1 MSDNIQ
7 IAAVGKTISN
17 QNGIKLM
24 GAIAYL
30 VDVAAN
36 SGLLSADDLNMLFS
50 TVMKPG
56 IQNPIGEGDN
66 EPSGDLSGDLE
77 TVQASS
83 GSNCCLLTII
93 TKRTWRNNLSTALDT
108 FKMRSR
114 DVLFMSDDQFGRAKF
129 PQDRAKTLAVFVD
142 DIASYLKTA
151 FSDYK
156 PEYRDSDAAGEMGFP
171 MPMYMSALS
180 GGELQAGRFTD
191 SIERRTWSSRLDST
205 IDIFTSYFCDLVKM
219 SDAAILEMY
228 QVSDRSSAVTKI
240 IDELKTAL
248 IEIVTS
254 FPLSLRMPND
264 GEFGKKV
271 MQLSAEDE
279 DTEELVWEVGLQLGA
294 ADPAEL
300 NRRPM
305 SGMLF
310 PIDTPSEA
318 TPAVGPGLP
327 LLIPREVALSLVGRV
342 QGLPLDADD
351 SLTKHANKQIVG
363 VINCASIEGDEFR
376 IDGCL
381 FDWSQPEL
389 VSRISAN
396 KRDLGMSMN
405 AMAKGRTCEVNGRK
419 VFRVDSL
426 ELMGANILR
435 RSKATFTGTNLI
447 SAASLEPEPE
457 ELIDEPSAE
466 IDFSAPDFDTIV
478 GQLDKLLVEPSDID
492 LFAIETTEEDDNFSD
507 EDIVLNLEQ
516 QIEDEDLQKD
526 LPESIDLNTE
536 IQLSQ
541 TPMTDLEQVRAE
553 IAAFAATVNDT
564 LAQTVQAV
572 GVLAEDYQQRQHQAE
587 IQAAQQQQQDALYA
601 ADSISELT
609 IAKLKEMGLIGQ
621 AQVTQAAATPDPYT
635 VPARR
640 TIAISAAAA
649 PAPGATDST
658 PLLLQLANIN
668 GQMDILDLQPG
679 SGEQMASLIQK
690 AQALR
695 AQIAQL

>member
-1 MSDNIQ
+1 MSENIQ
-7 IAAVGKTISN
+7 ITAVGKTISN

-36 SGLLSADDLNMLFS
+36 SGLLSSEDLNMLFS
-50 TVMKPG
+50 TVMEPG
-56 IQNPIGEGDN
+56 IQEPIGEDDGD

-77 TVQASS
+77 PVQAS
-83 GSNCCLLTII
+83 GQSNCCLLTII
-93 TKRTWRNNLSTALDT
+93 AKRTWHNNLITALDT

-129 PQDRAKTLAVFVD
+129 PTDRTKTLSVFVE
-142 DIASYLKTA
+142 DIGSYLKTA
-151 FSDYK
+151 ADEYK
-156 PEYRDSDAAGEMGFP
+156 PEYRDSDSTGEMGFP

-180 GGELQAGRFTD
+180 TGGELQAGRFTD
-191 SIERRTWSSRLDST
+191 SIERRTWNSRLDST

-219 SDAAILEMY
+219 SDSAILDMY
-228 QVSDRSSAVTKI
+228 QVKDRVAAISKI

-248 IEIVTS
+248 LEIVTS

-264 GEFGKKV
+264 GDFGKKV
-271 MQLSAEDE
+271 MQLSASDA

-318 TPAVGPGLP
+318 IPAVGPGLP

-376 IDGCL
+376 VEGSL

-447 SAASLEPEPE
+447 SAASKDAEDDELFLENNPEN
-457 ELIDEPSAE
+457 
-466 IDFSAPDFDTIV
+466 DFSSPDFDTIV
-478 GQLDKLLVEPSDID
+478 GQLDELLVDPDSDPIEAEQLTFEDPDSDADIISD
-492 LFAIETTEEDDNFSD
+492 LET
-507 EDIVLNLEQ
+507 
-516 QIEDEDLQKD
+516 QIEDVDT
-526 LPESIDLNTE
+526 PELDTE

-541 TPMTDLEQVRAE
+541 NNPMTDLEQIRAE
-553 IAAFAATVNDT
+553 IAAFAAAMNDT
-564 LAQTVQAV
+564 MAQTVQAV
-572 GVLAEDYQQRQHQAE
+572 GVLADDYQQRQQQAE

-601 ADSISELT
+601 AESISELT
-609 IAKLKEMGLIGQ
+609 IAKLREMGLVGQ
-621 AQVTQAAATPDPYT
+621 MPQVTQAAADPYT

-640 TIAISAAAA
+640 TMAISAAAA
-649 PAPGATDST
+649 APAAPEAN
-658 PLLLQLANIN
+658 PLLLQLAGIN
-668 GQMDILDLQPG
+668 GQLDVLDRHPG
-679 SGEQMASLIQK
+679 TGEEMASLIQQ
-690 AQALR
+690 AQAIR
-695 AQIAQL
+695 SQIAQL